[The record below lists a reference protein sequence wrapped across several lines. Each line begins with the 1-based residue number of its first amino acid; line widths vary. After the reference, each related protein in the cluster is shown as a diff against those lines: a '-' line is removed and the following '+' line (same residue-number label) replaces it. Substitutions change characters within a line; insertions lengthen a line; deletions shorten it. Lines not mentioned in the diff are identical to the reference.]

1 MTNADEHPALNTEHS
16 DLPSLTLVLPGYL
29 NGSQALQGLVRSIEQ
44 ARDGLAI
51 WVRRF
56 RQLEEGY
63 AASGDRLRQAL
74 CRGQALGAE
83 HTAAMLDE
91 EIIQAFDLWQQYEA
105 QVPGP
110 DNGTDRPAA
119 PLQPGSGGLVPGPRD
134 GAAEHPGL
142 WDPGAGTAR

>member
-1 MTNADEHPALNTEHS
+1 VGGINPTPGHLNA
-16 DLPSLTLVLPGYL
+16 
-29 NGSQALQGLVRSIEQ
+29 SQALQGLLRSAGQ
-44 ARDGLAI
+44 TRDGLTI

-63 AASGDRLRQAL
+63 AAPGDRLRQAL

-91 EIIQAFDLWQQYEA
+91 EIIEAFGLWQQYEA

-110 DNGTDRPAA
+110 GNGSDRSAA
-119 PLQPGSGGLVPGPRD
+119 PPQPGSAGLVPGPREKGRDSD
-134 GAAEHPGL
+134 GYQR
-142 WDPGAGTAR
+142 DN